1 MGRYFFYD
9 AETASGA
16 PIDSDDLDAFTER
29 HRFHP
34 EVLPPMESVAGPVEA
49 IVEAHGIEGQ
59 IISSPYGV
67 PSRGLLRSMGRAIRM
82 KQRLFIYWPTEGA
95 VELVDDIRL
104 RSFWAQW
111 VAQLIMYR
119 VARYKNALRAF
130 RQSIIYRVGRYKNA
144 IRVVWQSMYR
154 VGRYKNALR
163 VIWQSMYRVGGQ
175 ESALQSSAVTHI
187 DQSYTVTHIGARLAC
202 LLDKAAPVA
211 FVAERPSPT
220 AKLDGRGVYLRTDF
234 WAPILSGGS
243 YGHTVYQGKALAATT
258 RDFLFILANRFPLLD
273 QLGHEQLTVRPN
285 EASGSELAILDANDH
300 YEAALRPLF
309 EYLKPAFIYERA
321 CLGNFVGALL
331 SRELNI
337 PYFLEYNGSEISMKR
352 SFDSSPYQ
360 YEDLFIHI
368 ERFNFAQAT
377 AISVVSQVVKDGLVE
392 RGVPAEKILVNW
404 NAVDLEAYK
413 RPDDT
418 TRVALRAELG
428 FREDHHVVCFTGT
441 FGGWHGIDVLAPAM
455 AEICRRNP
463 KIRFLLI
470 GDGHFKKVVH
480 EVVAKHKLHEK
491 VCDVGRVQQAEGA
504 RLMGA
509 ADTFI
514 APHSS
519 HMVDSKFFGSP
530 TKLFEYMG
538 FGVGI
543 IASDL
548 EQIGEVVTPALRI
561 DAGRPDKALVTNERG
576 ILCTPG
582 DLNSFVE
589 AVCWLADNPEI
600 GKALGENALSAA
612 RDHYTWDRH
621 VDKFWKFVH
630 ELPHSAGAVLGK
642 PETTDAC
649 N

>member
-16 PIDSDDLDAFTER
+16 AIDSDELDAFTER
-29 HRFHP
+29 HRFHL
-34 EVLPPMESVAGPVEA
+34 EVLPPMESVAEPVEA
-49 IVEAHGIEGQ
+49 IVEAHGMEGQ

-67 PSRGLLRSMGRAIRM
+67 PSRGLLRSMGRAIRI

-111 VAQLIMYR
+111 VAQLIMFR
-119 VARYKNALRAF
+119 VGRYKNALRA
-130 RQSIIYRVGRYKNA
+130 
-144 IRVVWQSMYR
+144 VWQSIMYR

-163 VIWQSMYRVGGQ
+163 VAWQSIYRVGEQG
-175 ESALQSSAVTHI
+175 SAPQSHTATHI
-187 DQSYTVTHIGARLAC
+187 DARLAC

-220 AKLDGRGVYLRTDF
+220 AKLDGRGVYLRTDY

-273 QLGHEQLTVRPN
+273 QLGHEQLTVRPDIAN
-285 EASGSELAILDANDH
+285 GSELAILDAND
-300 YEAALRPLF
+300 YYDAALRPLF

-337 PYFLEYNGSEISMKR
+337 PYFVEYNGSEISMKR

-360 YEDLFIHI
+360 YEEQFIQI
-368 ERFNFAQAT
+368 ERFTFAQAT

-413 RPDDT
+413 RPDDM
-418 TRVALRAELG
+418 TRAALRAELG
-428 FREDHHVVCFTGT
+428 FREGDHVVCFIGT

-491 VCDVGRVQQAEGA
+491 VSDVGRVGQAEGA

-509 ADTFI
+509 ADTFV

-538 FGVGI
+538 FGAGI

-548 EQIGEVVTPALRI
+548 EQMGEVVSPALRI
-561 DAGRPDKALVTNERG
+561 DASRPAKALVTNERG

-630 ELPHSAGAVLGK
+630 ELPLSADAVSGK

>member
-16 PIDSDDLDAFTER
+16 AIDSDDLDAFTER

-34 EVLPPMESVAGPVEA
+34 EVLPPMESVAGPAEA
-49 IVEAHGIEGQ
+49 IVEAHGMEGQ
-59 IISSPYGV
+59 IISSPHGV

-111 VAQLIMYR
+111 VAQLIM
-119 VARYKNALRAF
+119 F
-130 RQSIIYRVGRYKNA
+130 
-144 IRVVWQSMYR
+144 R

-163 VIWQSMYRVGGQ
+163 AVWQSMYRVGEQG
-175 ESALQSSAVTHI
+175 SAPQSHTVTHI
-187 DQSYTVTHIGARLAC
+187 DARLAC

-220 AKLDGRGVYLRTDF
+220 AKLDGRGVYLRTDY

-285 EASGSELAILDANDH
+285 IASGSELAILDANDY
-300 YEAALRPLF
+300 YEVALRPLF

-337 PYFLEYNGSEISMKR
+337 PYFVEYNGSEISMKR

-360 YEDLFIHI
+360 YEEQFIQI
-368 ERFNFAQAT
+368 ERFTFAQAT

-413 RPDDT
+413 RPDDM
-418 TRVALRAELG
+418 TRAALRAELG

-491 VCDVGRVQQAEGA
+491 VSDVGRVEQAEGA

-509 ADTFI
+509 ADTFV

-538 FGVGI
+538 FGAGI

-548 EQIGEVVTPALRI
+548 EQMGEVVSPALRI
-561 DAGRPDKALVTNERG
+561 DASRPAKALVTNERG

-630 ELPHSAGAVLGK
+630 ELPLSADAVSGK